1 MKRFWAGVLLVF
13 SLVIIGAGTPK
24 SKRIVYADIAGDLFH
39 AGHISFLKKAR
50 AFGDHL
56 IVGVI
61 SDEHV
66 ESYKRRPVLTVKERA
81 EAVRG
86 CKYVDEV
93 IEGVSPICTKEW
105 IEEKGIDVVVHGDDF
120 NPEDPLTELQY
131 GVPMKAGIFK
141 TVPYTKGISTSNI
154 INRII
159 SRYQEGDSFKKA
171 K

>member
-1 MKRFWAGVLLVF
+1 MKRFWVGVLLICSF
-13 SLVIIGAGTPK
+13 IALGAGAPK
-24 SKRIVYADIAGDLFH
+24 TKRVVYADIAGDLFH

-50 AFGDHL
+50 ALGDYL

-66 ESYKRRPVLTVKERA
+66 ESYKRRPVLNLKERA
-81 EAVRG
+81 EAVRS

-93 IEGVSPICTKEW
+93 VEGVSPICTKEW

-120 NPEDPLTELQY
+120 NPEDPLTQLQY
-131 GVPMKAGIFK
+131 GAPMKAGIFK
-141 TVPYTKGISTSNI
+141 IVPYTNGISTSDI

-159 SRYQEGDSFKKA
+159 SRYNEGDTLQKK